1 MKLLH
6 IDSSILADHSVSRG
20 LSRAITAK
28 FVAEIPGLEVSY
40 RDLAADP
47 IQHLSGGVLA
57 AQGSEGEPDQA
68 LKDDV
73 TAGGVALQ
81 QFLEADIVVVGVG
94 FYNLSVSS
102 QLKAWIDRV
111 VVAGKT
117 FRYTEAGPEGLA
129 GGKRVI
135 LAISR
140 GGFYGEGSPNAAFE
154 HGESYLRA
162 VFGLLGVT
170 QLEVI
175 AADGV
180 ARGPEQRATATKA
193 AQERIAV
200 LAA

>member
-47 IQHLSGGVLA
+47 IQHLSAGVLA

-81 QFLEADIVVVGVG
+81 QFLEADIVVIGVG